1 MSKIFLLAAAGT
13 ALLAS
18 PTVAQP
24 DAVEGG
30 ARPEMTRTSVEG
42 RVRDAFARVDANR
55 DGFVTQSEAEASRA
69 AARAG
74 RQEQRSE
81 RRDALFARLDANKD
95 GAISR
100 AEFDAPR
107 GDRAERRAERR
118 EARGERRAGRG
129 GHGGF
134 VRFGGKAFERS
145 DDNKDGRVSLQEAT
159 AQALTR
165 FDRIDANRDGTISGD
180 ERRAAFQARRRG

>member
-1 MSKIFLLAAAGT
+1 MSKIFLLAATGT

-18 PTVAQP
+18 PTLAQP
-24 DAVEGG
+24 DPVDAG

-42 RVRDAFARVDANR
+42 RIRNAFTRVDANR
-55 DGFVTQSEAEASRA
+55 DGFVTQPEAEASRA
-69 AARAG
+69 AGRAG

-81 RRDALFARLDANKD
+81 RRDALFAKLDANKD

-107 GDRAERRAERR
+107 GDRAEKRAERR
-118 EARGERRAGRG
+118 EARGERGPRRG
-129 GHGGF
+129 GQGF
-134 VRFGGKAFERS
+134 VRFGGKAFERF
-145 DDNKDGRVSLQEAT
+145 DGNKDGRVSLQEAT
-159 AQALTR
+159 EQALTR
-165 FDRIDANRDGTISGD
+165 FDRIDANRDGTISVD